1 MSTTTAKHTIQE
13 LRLIFACFGLPEIIV
28 TDNGP
33 QFVSKEFE
41 DFTSQNGIRHSKV
54 APYHPRSNGLA
65 ERFVQTFKMAMKK
78 MSRGGGDIN
87 RKLTNFLLN
96 YRKTQSTVKEAPAM
110 LLMKRIPKS
119 RLDLLVRNLNKKI
132 IERQEKQKKYFD
144 KKAREKSFQEQ
155 EEVWVRDYRGTT
167 KWVPGIIVK
176 KTSPVS
182 YRVKV

>member
-1 MSTTTAKHTIQE
+1 MWWPSINKDLEVVDAFSKRPEVIPMSTTTAKHTIQE
-13 LRLIFACFGLPEIIV
+13 LRLICFGLPENIV

-87 RKLTNFLLN
+87 QKLTQCTLL
-96 YRKTQSTVKEAPAM
+96 
-110 LLMKRIPKS
+110 
-119 RLDLLVRNLNKKI
+119 
-132 IERQEKQKKYFD
+132 F
-144 KKAREKSFQEQ
+144 
-155 EEVWVRDYRGTT
+155 
-167 KWVPGIIVK
+167 
-176 KTSPVS
+176 
-182 YRVKV
+182 